1 MVIVDVSYR
10 GSLQYVKELYK
21 GKESNKLTDVTS
33 KRVSQ
38 HYDREYR
45 DVY

>member
-1 MVIVDVSYR
+1 MVIVDVR

-21 GKESNKLTDVTS
+21 GKESNELTYVTS
-33 KRVSQ
+33 KMVSLL
-38 HYDREYR
+38 YDRECR